1 MTEMAR
7 YPAQLMSQSKTR
19 SRSENSR
26 ASEATAGGGSAVTG
40 EELTGLF

>member
-1 MTEMAR
+1 MREMAR

-26 ASEATAGGGSAVTG
+26 SSEATFCEGSTVTG